1 MVRRARSSMAVGAS
15 LAGLLSACGVASASV
30 SPICFSVRATAIVGG
45 QTQTATFEVD
55 SGQMYYDEASQTYGW
70 DLQSPFEL
78 RSAQGTVLG
87 TLVGGNVR
95 AIEDPVVAL
104 NFSVQ
109 AGTVQTTFNVV
120 STLVGFAPLNN
131 VTALAT
137 GTLVADDRNGNGVT
151 VSPLGQFPGNAIYV
165 ARYNNSGLP
174 FQDLDGQTFAG
185 LFTAG
190 PYSNPVGFNVSDG
203 TGPFQPI
210 AGLVSNIQSG
220 FGFSLTAGDIAS
232 GTSTFFVTPAPG
244 ALALLGLGGIA
255 AARRRSR

>member
-1 MVRRARSSMAVGAS
+1 MAFAS
-15 LAGLLSACGVASASV
+15 KVVVSAAALCVAAAGASASV
-30 SPICFSVRATAIVGG
+30 SQVCFSVRATAIVGG

-95 AIEDPVVAL
+95 AIEDPVVAV

-109 AGTVQTTFNVV
+109 SGAVMTSFDVT
-120 STLVGFAPLNN
+120 STLVGFAALN
-131 VTALAT
+131 AAQGLAT

-151 VSPLGQFPGNAIYV
+151 ISPLGIFPGNGMYV
-165 ARYNNSGLP
+165 AKYNNSGLP
-174 FQDLDGQTFAG
+174 FQDLDGLTFAS
-185 LFTAG
+185 LFRTG
-190 PYSNPVGFNVSDG
+190 PYSNPVGLNLNDG

-210 AGLVSNIQSG
+210 PGLVSNIQGG
-220 FGFSLTAGDIAS
+220 FSFSLTAGDIAS

-244 ALALLGLGGIA
+244 AAALFGLAGLA
-255 AARRRSR
+255 VSRRRR